1 MITRKEDAMFDIR
14 YRPIVAVV
22 SRSITAATTS
32 SKPEIKI
39 NRNNNI
45 MTQKNSSNNIKI
57 PNERTT

>member
-22 SRSITAATTS
+22 SQSITAATTS

-39 NRNNNI
+39 NRKNNI
-45 MTQKNSSNNIKI
+45 MTQKTAA
-57 PNERTT
+57 TT